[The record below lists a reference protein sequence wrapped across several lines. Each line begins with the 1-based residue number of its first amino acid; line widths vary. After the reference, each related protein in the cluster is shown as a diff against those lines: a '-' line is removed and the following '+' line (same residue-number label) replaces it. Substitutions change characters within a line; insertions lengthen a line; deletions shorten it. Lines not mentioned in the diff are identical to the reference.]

1 MSTAGRI
8 CGVDHG
14 TRRIGLAI
22 TDPERVIASPLVTLQ
37 VGSDVSEQVGLVL
50 AAVEEYDVAEW
61 VVGLPLNM
69 DGSEGLQANIT
80 RKFGECLARAVPT
93 PVHYFD
99 ERLSSLV
106 ADEALMKAELTR
118 KKKKARRD
126 KVAAQVI
133 LQSYL
138 DHVGKNT
145 PPTGDDSVDGP
156 DAS

>member
-1 MSTAGRI
+1 MNAPGRI

-22 TDPERVIASPLVTLQ
+22 TDPGRVIASPLVTLN
-37 VGSDVSEQVGLVL
+37 VGSDVTEQVGLVL
-50 AAVEEYDVAEW
+50 AAVEEYDVVEW

-80 RKFGECLARAVPT
+80 RKFGECLARAVEA

-99 ERLSSLV
+99 ERLSSVV
-106 ADEALMKAELTR
+106 ADEALMEAELTR

-133 LQSYL
+133 LKSFL
-138 DHVGKNT
+138 DHPGT
-145 PPTGDDSVDGP
+145 DASPSADDPVDGP
-156 DAS
+156 DA